1 MKQIKYTPMVEQYLK
16 IKEDYADA
24 LVFFRLGDFY
34 ELFFDDAIIA
44 SKVLEIALTKRAAGE
59 NIPMCGV
66 PHHAVIP
73 YLQKLI
79 KKGFKVAIAEQTS
92 EPGKGLVDREVVR
105 LITPGQVID
114 EGILAETLNNYVAYL
129 GMIETGYVLAYV
141 DISTG
146 ESYLTYGLDK
156 KTVLGLVLTLEIK
169 EVVLNTE
176 YDLEINAFLKENN
189 ILVTVIPAKLIL
201 NNKIVNNLPNYLKR
215 PASQLISYL
224 TESQK
229 TRLEHL
235 MAFKI
240 EKQEEILK
248 LDYLVKKHLELLESN
263 TNNPKTTLNYWLDKT
278 ETAMGS
284 RLLKHFINQP
294 LKDVDKLNER
304 YDYLEALLS
313 PTLSFDLS
321 EHLKY
326 VYDINRILGRV
337 SLNNANAKDL
347 ANLKV
352 SLNIIPKIKD
362 ILIKANDEKL
372 VTLANKID
380 THQELYELL
389 EKAIVDYPPLVIK
402 EGGIIKEGFNEELDQ
417 LKYLESH
424 GKEWLE
430 SFQNNE
436 REKTGIKNL
445 KVGYTSVFGYY
456 IEISKANL
464 NLVLP
469 EYNYDRK
476 QTLVN
481 SERFITPELKE
492 TETKLLNAK
501 EKAINVEYE
510 LFKAIRDKVYEKT
523 VSLQELALAI
533 SSLDVYLSLAKAARE
548 YNYVRPT
555 LTSEKEVKI
564 IGGRHPVVER
574 TTDFVKNNVM
584 MKPGEMFLITGPN
597 MSGKSTYMR
606 MFALIV
612 FMAQIGSFVPADEAN
627 FPLYDAIFTRIGSSD
642 DIAGGKSTFMVEMVE
657 ANDALSNAT
666 SDSLILFDE
675 IGRGTATYDGMALA
689 QGMIEYIHQKIKA
702 QTLFSTHYH
711 ELTILENSLERLTNL
726 YVKATNKD
734 NKMIFLYQVEYGKSD
749 RSYGLQVAA
758 LANLP
763 ASLLK
768 RSEQILKNLESK
780 ESKISVDIFNYQ
792 DVLDDQEEINVID
805 TITQQVIDDLKY
817 IDTDQMTPL
826 EALIMIKSLQ
836 NKLKK

>member
-321 EHLKY
+321 EHLK
-326 VYDINRILGRV
+326 
-337 SLNNANAKDL
+337 
-347 ANLKV
+347 
-352 SLNIIPKIKD
+352 
-362 ILIKANDEKL
+362 
-372 VTLANKID
+372 
-380 THQELYELL
+380 
-389 EKAIVDYPPLVIK
+389 
-402 EGGIIKEGFNEELDQ
+402 
-417 LKYLESH
+417 
-424 GKEWLE
+424 
-430 SFQNNE
+430 
-436 REKTGIKNL
+436 
-445 KVGYTSVFGYY
+445 
-456 IEISKANL
+456 
-464 NLVLP
+464 
-469 EYNYDRK
+469 
-476 QTLVN
+476 
-481 SERFITPELKE
+481 
-492 TETKLLNAK
+492 
-501 EKAINVEYE
+501 
-510 LFKAIRDKVYEKT
+510 
-523 VSLQELALAI
+523 
-533 SSLDVYLSLAKAARE
+533 
-548 YNYVRPT
+548 
-555 LTSEKEVKI
+555 
-564 IGGRHPVVER
+564 
-574 TTDFVKNNVM
+574 
-584 MKPGEMFLITGPN
+584 
-597 MSGKSTYMR
+597 
-606 MFALIV
+606 
-612 FMAQIGSFVPADEAN
+612 
-627 FPLYDAIFTRIGSSD
+627 
-642 DIAGGKSTFMVEMVE
+642 
-657 ANDALSNAT
+657 
-666 SDSLILFDE
+666 
-675 IGRGTATYDGMALA
+675 
-689 QGMIEYIHQKIKA
+689 
-702 QTLFSTHYH
+702 
-711 ELTILENSLERLTNL
+711 
-726 YVKATNKD
+726 
-734 NKMIFLYQVEYGKSD
+734 
-749 RSYGLQVAA
+749 
-758 LANLP
+758 
-763 ASLLK
+763 
-768 RSEQILKNLESK
+768 
-780 ESKISVDIFNYQ
+780 
-792 DVLDDQEEINVID
+792 
-805 TITQQVIDDLKY
+805 
-817 IDTDQMTPL
+817 
-826 EALIMIKSLQ
+826 
-836 NKLKK
+836 